1 MIQDF
6 ISPLLSFNNQLKS
19 FMRRN
24 SSSRVEMPRRMSNS
38 GLQNMQF
45 QGNNMMPPNMNGVID
60 QQQIHVQYPPPA
72 QNMPLPPIALAP
84 MISQQP
90 VPPAGFGAP
99 MPPQYPQQFPPPQYP
114 PFNPMSNPTL
124 MTEVSMNG
132 LMPNNT
138 PLQNI

>member
-1 MIQDF
+1 MA
-6 ISPLLSFNNQLKS
+6 
-19 FMRRN
+19 
-24 SSSRVEMPRRMSNS
+24 RRMSNS

-45 QGNNMMPPNMNGVID
+45 QGNNIPPAYMNGGID
-60 QQQIHVQYPPPA
+60 QQQINVQCPPPG

-90 VPPAGFGAP
+90 IPPAGYGAP

-124 MTEVSMNG
+124 MTEVSING

-138 PLQNI
+138 TLQNI

>member
-1 MIQDF
+1 
-6 ISPLLSFNNQLKS
+6 
-19 FMRRN
+19 MRRN

-38 GLQNMQF
+38 ALQNMQF
-45 QGNNMMPPNMNGVID
+45 QGNNMVPPNMNGAID
-60 QQQIHVQYPPPA
+60 PQQIHVQYPPPQ
-72 QNMPLPPIALAP
+72 QNMPLPPISLAP

-90 VPPAGFGAP
+90 VPPAGYGAP

-138 PLQNI
+138 PPKTI